1 MYIYLSPLCVYA
13 CVCVCVC
20 VCVLVVIAYVEYLE
34 CLGRNFKGRNYICE
48 IPQFS

>member
-1 MYIYLSPLCVYA
+1 MYIYLPPFVCVR
-13 CVCVCVC
+13 VCVCVC
-20 VCVLVVIAYVEYLE
+20 VCPLVFIAYVEYLE